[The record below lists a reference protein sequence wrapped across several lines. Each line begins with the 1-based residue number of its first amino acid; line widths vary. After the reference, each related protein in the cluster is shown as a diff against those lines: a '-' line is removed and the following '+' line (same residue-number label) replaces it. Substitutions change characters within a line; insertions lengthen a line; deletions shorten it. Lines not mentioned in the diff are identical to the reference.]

1 MQTTPETTFLLG
13 LLAFWIIIYVISQ
26 LLHADKHGFKIA
38 PFFLTYRSNKFK
50 NAIERI
56 GEKNKLLWKALCN
69 VSIAIGLGL
78 IIYAT
83 YFLFSNLLKFF
94 YPIGESVPV
103 VPIIP
108 AITIGL
114 DSLPY
119 FFVAAAIVVILH
131 EFAHGIS
138 AVAEKVTVKSAGL
151 AFMLAFFGGFVEPE
165 EKSFEKASRT
175 SKLRIVSAGSA
186 VNLVTGLLVIL
197 LLSSLFAASAGVL
210 VGGTTENGPLAR
222 VGVQRFDIIY
232 AVNNTQI
239 STLQNLSDYLAD
251 VTPGT
256 NLTLKINDRI
266 VFITT
271 ENVSGR
277 AVIGLSN
284 GFNYHPSRLG
294 FDRITTANAYL
305 VSYWTFLAAFSVA
318 VFNMLP
324 AFPFDGEK
332 FLYYYLA
339 DHVGEKRQLLLRVL
353 INVVFFGLLLSNIVL
368 SFWFFGLPRA

>member
-13 LLAFWIIIYVISQ
+13 LLAFWIIIYVLSQ
-26 LLHADKHGFKIA
+26 ILHADKHGFKTV
-38 PFFLTYRSNKFK
+38 PFFLTYRSSNFK
-50 NAIERI
+50 SAIERI
-56 GEKNKLLWKALCN
+56 GEKNKLLWKTLCN

-78 IIYAT
+78 TIYAT

-108 AITIGL
+108 AITISL

-119 FFVAAAIVVILH
+119 FFVAAAIAVLLH
-131 EFAHGIS
+131 ESAHGIS
-138 AVAEKVTVKSAGL
+138 AIAEKVTVKSAGL

-186 VNLVTGLLVIL
+186 VNLATGLLAIL
-197 LLSSLFAASAGVL
+197 LLSSLFAPSVGVL
-210 VGGTTENGPLAR
+210 VGGTVENGPLAHAT
-222 VGVQRFDIIY
+222 VQRFDVIY

-239 STLQNLSDYLAD
+239 STLQNLSDYLAG
-251 VTPGT
+251 VPPGA
-256 NLTLKINDRI
+256 NLTQKIHDRI
-266 VFITT
+266 VHITT

-277 AVIGLSN
+277 AIIGLSN
-284 GFNYHPSRLG
+284 GFNYHPCRLG
-294 FDRITTANAYL
+294 FDRITTINAYL
-305 VSYWTFLAAFSVA
+305 VLYWTFLAAFSVA

-332 FLYYYLA
+332 FLYYYFA
-339 DHVGEKRQLLLRVL
+339 DYVGERRRLLLRVL
-353 INVVFFGLLLSNIVL
+353 INIVFFGLLLSNIIL
-368 SFWFFGLPRA
+368 SFWFFGLPSV